1 MDFEE
6 DLKQSL
12 MVLKGGGVILYPTD
26 TIWGLGCDATSS
38 SAIEKIF
45 KTKSRAEGKN
55 LIILVNGESMLERYV
70 KNVPEAAYQITNV
83 SDKPVTIIYP
93 EGKNLAPGVC
103 AEDGSVGI
111 RICNDPFCL
120 ELITRFRKP
129 IVSTSAN
136 LSGKPSPA
144 HFGEI
149 DEAIINAVNY
159 TVNHRQNDRQKQV
172 ASPVIKID
180 NKGVLRII
188 RM

>member
-12 MVLKGGGVILYPTD
+12 LVLKGGGVILYPTD
-26 TIWGLGCDATSS
+26 TIWGLGCDPTST
-38 SAIEKIF
+38 SAIKKIL
-45 KTKSRAEGKN
+45 KIKSRSESGS
-55 LIILVNGESMLERYV
+55 LIILVNGEAMLERYV
-70 KNVPEAAYQITNV
+70 KDVPEAAYQITNV

-93 EGKNLAPGVC
+93 DGRNLAPGVC
-103 AEDGSVGI
+103 AEDGSVAI
-111 RICNDPFCL
+111 RICNDPFCT
-120 ELITRFRKP
+120 ELISRFRKP
-129 IVSTSAN
+129 VISTSAN

-149 DEAIINAVNY
+149 DEKLIIAVDY
-159 TVNHRQNDRQKQV
+159 AVKHRRNDRQKKV

-180 NKGVLRII
+180 QNGVLRIL